1 MSRGGEG
8 FGRPM
13 NKQQLAAKIWASAN
27 EMRSKIEASEYKD
40 YILGFIFYK
49 FLSEKEETWLREQ
62 GFDDDS
68 MPMVTEDD
76 PEVVDFVRKN
86 IGYFIAYEDLYSTWL
101 AKGPDFDVADVTEA
115 LSAFSRLVN
124 PDHRHVFDRIFE
136 TLETGLSKLG
146 DTSGARTKAISGLLH
161 LIRDIP
167 MDGRQGYD
175 VLGYIYEYLISNF
188 AANAGK
194 KAGEFYT
201 PHEVSVLMSEI
212 IAGHLKDRNEI
223 QIYDPTSGSGSLLIN
238 IGQAVARRTGNAGRI
253 RYYAQELKENT
264 YNLTR
269 MNLVMRGIL
278 PDNITTR
285 NGDTLEDD
293 WPWFEEGHPETYEPL
308 FVDAVV
314 SNPPYS
320 QRWDP
325 EGKDVD
331 PRFSGFGVAPKSKAD
346 YAFLLHD
353 LYHLQPDGIMCI
365 VLPHGVLFRGGEE
378 GQIRRNLVERG
389 HIDAIIGL
397 PANIFV
403 GTGIPTIVMV
413 LRKVRDR
420 DDILVID
427 ASRGFVKEGKN
438 NKLRASDIR
447 RIVDAYEARHD
458 VERFCRAV
466 PLEEV
471 RANDYNL
478 NIPRY
483 VDSSERSE
491 GWDIYATMFGGIPT
505 AEVDAL
511 GRYWD
516 ALPGLCEEL
525 FERVNGAS
533 LRLKCRDVAA
543 AVEESQSVVAWRELF
558 ASRLEDLGVWL
569 YEELVDELSIVQRDS
584 EEPRLT
590 AELFG
595 RLEGVP
601 LVDRYDAYQA
611 LDDEWQQ
618 ISQDLEVLQTEGF
631 DAVRRVD
638 PRMVMKKQRG
648 QDVEVQDGWAGH
660 VLPLDLVQ
668 RELLADETGR
678 VAAMEARL
686 PQIASEVAE
695 VLEGM
700 TDEEKSDAGD
710 AVNEA
715 GDDFVPAKVK
725 AVARAL
731 RKELGLEARQEG
743 SLPERLDSVARLID
757 EERTLKKS
765 LKAARTSL
773 DERAKEAIEDLDD
786 DQARLLLG
794 RKWIDPLVSRL
805 SSMPDATVG
814 RLVDT
819 LNALSDKYATTYAD
833 IDAQIQSAEEELVGM
848 LGELAGDEFD
858 MAGIRELASLL
869 GGEAR

>member
-1 MSRGGEG
+1 
-8 FGRPM
+8 
-13 NKQQLAAKIWASAN
+13 
-27 EMRSKIEASEYKD
+27 
-40 YILGFIFYK
+40 
-49 FLSEKEETWLREQ
+49 
-62 GFDDDS
+62 
-68 MPMVTEDD
+68 
-76 PEVVDFVRKN
+76 
-86 IGYFIAYEDLYSTWL
+86 
-101 AKGPDFDVADVTEA
+101 
-115 LSAFSRLVN
+115 
-124 PDHRHVFDRIFE
+124 
-136 TLETGLSKLG
+136 
-146 DTSGARTKAISGLLH
+146 
-161 LIRDIP
+161 
-167 MDGRQGYD
+167 
-175 VLGYIYEYLISNF
+175 
-188 AANAGK
+188 
-194 KAGEFYT
+194 
-201 PHEVSVLMSEI
+201 
-212 IAGHLKDRNEI
+212 
-223 QIYDPTSGSGSLLIN
+223 
-238 IGQAVARRTGNAGRI
+238 
-253 RYYAQELKENT
+253 
-264 YNLTR
+264 

-397 PANIFV
+397 PANIFF

-420 DDILVID
+420 DDILVVD

-447 RIVDAYEARHD
+447 RIVDAYEARRD

-466 PLEEV
+466 PIEEV

-516 ALPGLCEEL
+516 ALPGLREEL
-525 FERVNGAS
+525 FEKVNGAS
-533 LRLKCRDVAA
+533 LRLKCRDVAP
-543 AVEESQSVVAWRELF
+543 VVTESQSVVAWRELF

-668 RELLADETGR
+668 RELLADEAGK

-715 GDDFVPAKVK
+715 GDAFVPAKVK

-731 RKELGLEARQEG
+731 RKELGPEARQEG

-786 DQARLLLG
+786 DQARLLLST
-794 RKWIDPLVSRL
+794 KWIDPLVSRL
-805 SSMPDATVG
+805 SSMLDATVG

-869 GGEAR
+869 GGETR

>member
-1 MSRGGEG
+1 
-8 FGRPM
+8 M
-13 NKQQLAAKIWASAN
+13 NKQQLAARIWASAN

-49 FLSEKEETWLREQ
+49 FLSEKEEAWLREQ

-68 MPMVTEDD
+68 MPMVTEED
-76 PEVVDFVRKN
+76 PEVVEFVRKN

-378 GQIRRNLVERG
+378 GQIRRNLVENDK
-389 HIDAIIGL
+389 IDAIIGL
-397 PANIFV
+397 PANIFF

-413 LRKVRDR
+413 LRKARDR

-427 ASRGFVKEGKN
+427 ASKGFVKEGKN
-438 NKLRASDIR
+438 NRLRASDIR
-447 RIVDAYEARHD
+447 RIVDAYDARKD

-466 PLEEV
+466 PIDEV

-483 VDSSERSE
+483 VDSSERPE

-505 AEVDAL
+505 YEVDAL
-511 GRYWD
+511 GEYWD
-516 ALPGLCEEL
+516 AFPGLRDEL
-525 FERVNGAS
+525 FEQVNAAS
-533 LRLKCRDVAA
+533 SRLRQRDVAA
-543 AVEESQSVVAWRELF
+543 AVEGSPSVAAWRGLF
-558 ASRLEDLGVWL
+558 ASRLGDLGAWL
-569 YEELVDELSIVQRDS
+569 YDELVDELSLVRRDS

-601 LVDRYDAYQA
+601 LVDRYDAYQV

-648 QDVEVQDGWAGH
+648 HDVEVQDGWAGH

-668 RELLADETGR
+668 RELLADEAAK

-686 PQIASEVAE
+686 PQIASEVSE

-700 TDEEKSDAGD
+700 TDEERSDAGE

-715 GDDFVPAKVK
+715 GDAFVPAKVK
-725 AVARAL
+725 AVAKAL
-731 RKELGLEARQEG
+731 RKELGPEARTEG
-743 SLPERLDSVARLID
+743 SLPGRLDAVAMLID
-757 EERTLKKS
+757 EERTLRRS
-765 LKAARTSL
+765 LKDARAAL
-773 DERAKEAIEDLDD
+773 DERAKEAIEGLDD
-786 DQARLLLG
+786 DQARLLLSA
-794 RKWIDPLVSRL
+794 KWIDPLVSRL
-805 SSMPDATVG
+805 SSMPDEAIG
-814 RLVDT
+814 SLVDT
-819 LNALSDKYATTYAD
+819 LAALSDKYATTYAD
-833 IDAQIQSAEEELVGM
+833 IDAQIQSAEAELVSM
-848 LGELAGDEFD
+848 LGKLEGDEFD
-858 MAGIRELASLL
+858 LAGIRELASLL
-869 GGEAR
+869 GGEVR